1 MSQDIQKIAEAFT
14 THKFAETYQYLSD
27 DIRWENIG
35 RETLVGREAVI
46 ARCEAAKTFLAT
58 VSTTFTKMKITRA
71 ESIVIVEGECLFT
84 SPGGEASRVASCD
97 VFEFSSSQLLGI
109 TSYVID
115 LND

>member
-1 MSQDIQKIAEAFT
+1 
-14 THKFAETYQYLSD
+14 
-27 DIRWENIG
+27 
-35 RETLVGREAVI
+35 
-46 ARCEAAKTFLAT
+46 
-58 VSTTFTKMKITRA
+58 
-71 ESIVIVEGECLFT
+71 VEGECLFT